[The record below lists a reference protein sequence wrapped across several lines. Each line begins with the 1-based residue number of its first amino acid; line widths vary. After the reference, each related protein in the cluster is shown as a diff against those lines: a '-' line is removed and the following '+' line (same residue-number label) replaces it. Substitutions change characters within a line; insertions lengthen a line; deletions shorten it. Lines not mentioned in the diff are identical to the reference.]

1 MGQFKLRRING
12 PILSPIPEHSWESR
26 AVFNPGIAQDG
37 EIIHMLYRAVV
48 GDNFSSLG
56 YAKLDHDGHV
66 IDRLCYPV
74 IVSESE
80 IERQGCEDPR
90 IVKFDQ
96 KYYIFYTGFDG
107 KDIPNSAN
115 TRVMLAETTDFTSYH
130 KNGMVGPD
138 AQDKDAMI
146 FPEKIGGKIVYIH
159 RIIPNIQI
167 AYFESME
174 EFIKPE
180 KSYWPC
186 HLKDL
191 DKHTLLLRE
200 YGWESMKIG
209 AGPPPIKTKAGWLLI
224 YHGVDSKKVYRASAA
239 LLEEKNPSRVIA
251 RLPYPILEPETEYE
265 KYGDV
270 NMVVF
275 PEGITLNDDN
285 MKIYYGAAD
294 KVIGLAEGNLSSL
307 IDELW
312 RHKVR

>member
-1 MGQFKLRRING
+1 MGQIKLRRING
-12 PILSPIPEHSWESR
+12 PILSPLPEHSWESR

-37 EIIHMLYRAVV
+37 EFIHMLYRAVV

-56 YAKLDHDGHV
+56 YAKLDYDGHV

-90 IVKFDQ
+90 IVKFDH

-115 TRVMLAETTDFTSYH
+115 TRVMLAETRDFTSYH
-130 KNGMVGPD
+130 KIGMVGPD

-146 FPEKIGGKIVYIH
+146 FPEKIGGKVVYIH

-167 AYFESME
+167 AFFDSME
-174 EFIKPE
+174 EFINPE

-186 HLKDL
+186 HLQNL
-191 DKHTLLLRE
+191 DRYTLLFRE
-200 YGWESMKIG
+200 YDWESMKIG
-209 AGPPPIKTKAGWLLI
+209 AGPPPIRTEAGWLFI
-224 YHGVDSKKVYRASAA
+224 YHGVDKNKVYRAGVA
-239 LLEEKNPSRVIA
+239 LLDENDPEKVIA
-251 RLPYPILEPETEYE
+251 RLPYPILEPETDYE

-275 PEGITLNDDN
+275 PEGIMLDDDN
-285 MKIYYGAAD
+285 IKIYYGAAD
-294 KVIGLAEGNLSSL
+294 KVIGLAEGNLSKL

-312 RHKVR
+312 RHKI